1 MHSLDAELETSA
13 SARHRRRLFDKG
25 RKMALRLLGWISK
38 CEGGGSHPESDRLSD
53 VRGEQTS
60 RIPEDGN
67 DDDVFATSGDGFD
80 PF

>member
-1 MHSLDAELETSA
+1 MDLE
-13 SARHRRRLFDKG
+13 
-25 RKMALRLLGWISK
+25 
-38 CEGGGSHPESDRLSD
+38 CEGGGSHPESDQLSD
-53 VRGEQTS
+53 VRGEQAS